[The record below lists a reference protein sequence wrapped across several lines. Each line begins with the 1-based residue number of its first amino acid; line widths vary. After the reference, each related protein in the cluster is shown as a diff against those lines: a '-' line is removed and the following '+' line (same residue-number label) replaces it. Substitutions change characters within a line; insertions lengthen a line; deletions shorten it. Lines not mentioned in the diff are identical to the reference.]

1 MTPGL
6 QCKHLASDCSHT
18 LISANS
24 HCCDS
29 QLGINKLIY
38 AFNPDYMPGVDE
50 VDMVPYDTMHIELDG
65 IVRQELAYMLYIFV
79 TKHKYFT
86 LAQLNAAI
94 RSFPWPKGH
103 RVPDVD
109 AKSLEGV
116 CAWVVALTP
125 VATPAPILRSCH
137 SVCCALCER
146 SAPSPRPIAYHLRK
160 LCDAPMGVTCTLK
173 IGMA

>member
-18 LISANS
+18 LISANA

-50 VDMVPYDTMHIELDG
+50 VDMVPYNTMHVELDG

-79 TKHKYFT
+79 TP
-86 LAQLNAAI
+86 QLPFGRFLVKDCHCLI
-94 RSFPWPKGH
+94 IS
-103 RVPDVD
+103 
-109 AKSLEGV
+109 
-116 CAWVVALTP
+116 TP
-125 VATPAPILRSCH
+125 HGPHTARKA
-137 SVCCALCER
+137 CALL
-146 SAPSPRPIAYHLRK
+146 YTHLQHGDVVHAFTTASLTRYQ
-160 LCDAPMGVTCTLK
+160 
-173 IGMA
+173 